1 MPYMYLANQA
11 DVRASLNVQRAAAA
25 GAVNGTAV
33 DIADFTGP
41 LTVTV
46 DAPVASA
53 GDTIDF
59 TVEHSESST
68 AGFSAVPAAALVDP
82 DTGAAATFTQVTDA
96 VAVFETLALKRE
108 VLRRYVRVVA
118 TVAGAAPDVTFAAYV
133 AGSRSS
139 Y

>member
-1 MPYMYLANQA
+1 MPFMYLANQA
-11 DVRASLNVQRAAAA
+11 EVRASLNVQRAAAP
-25 GAVNGTAV
+25 GAVNGTPV
-33 DIADFTGP
+33 DIAGYDGP
-41 LTVTV
+41 LTVSV
-46 DAPVASA
+46 DAPLASA

-59 TVEHSESST
+59 TVEHAELA
-68 AGFSAVPAAALVDP
+68 AGPYAAVPAAALVNS

-108 VLRRYVRVVA
+108 VLRRFVRVVA

-133 AGSRSS
+133 AGNRRS